1 MAPSPS
7 TKVTAIPAC
16 SAARRA
22 ISSAPASESS
32 PTTRPVGPT
41 ARASWML
48 TCPSPHLRAAGLVDV
63 RERTVVNPMPS
74 VQEKLF
80 IAQLLDNMR
89 EAILTSGAAT
99 TDELDDLRAAVRAA
113 AERPD
118 TVFLQARIH
127 QVSGRR
133 P

>member
-1 MAPSPS
+1 
-7 TKVTAIPAC
+7 VPALD
-16 SAARRA
+16 RLVEVYRA
-22 ISSAPASESS
+22 TVRSYGGD
-32 PTTRPVGPT
+32 PTIGPRL
-41 ARASWML
+41 A
-48 TCPSPHLRAAGLVDV
+48 PHLRAAGLVDV